1 MAHELARPF
10 QQALGVGNF
19 GAAKEPDV
27 DVSGEHVDVREGHV
41 AETGDR
47 AAIVHQFAHFVAAP
61 AHGVAQILD
70 EAVSRRLAA
79 GYSAYLGRG
88 GQHRT
93 FVAGV
98 QDLSTRV
105 PMRPDTIFRVASITK
120 PVVAA
125 AAMIL
130 VDE

>member
-1 MAHELARPF
+1 MITRRAFGRYVLA
-10 QQALGVGNF
+10 AC
-19 GAAKEPDV
+19 GASLTKPL
-27 DVSGEHVDVREGHV
+27 
-41 AETGDR
+41 
-47 AAIVHQFAHFVAAP
+47 VAAP